1 MDAKRFWRH
10 IRLFLADHLWVI
22 LLFLAAPVGLPVFY
36 LVVVARAPET
46 TWLYYTFLVLF
57 LLLCV
62 LLYRLYATWNL
73 YELFCKDKEKLEDFL
88 LHAPRG
94 REERRYQTVM
104 LECYHQHCSKLS
116 RMEEERK
123 QNKLM
128 IYRWVH
134 QLKTPLSVI
143 QLIAQKNGY
152 QSDYKK
158 IGQSAAQIQ
167 YDLDQVLNMY
177 KLDAIQN
184 DFHVECISL
193 RQIAKDS
200 INELK
205 SSFIEQGIFPKLDA
219 EEHLVVYS
227 DSKWL
232 RFVLH
237 QLLTNALKYSDAGKT
252 ISIRAY
258 STPAAAIL
266 SVEDNGCGIQ
276 PEDISRIFDLFFTGQ
291 NGRLRGESTGLGLYM
306 VKQILDY
313 LGHSIQV
320 ESTVGQ
326 GSKFQIRFEARV
338 LNDSGRKITKP

>member
-1 MDAKRFWRH
+1 MTDKKIGKH
-10 IRLFLADHLWVI
+10 IRLFLADHLWMI
-22 LLFLAAPVGLPVFY
+22 LLFLAAPVALPVFY
-36 LVVVARAPET
+36 LVVVAQT
-46 TWLYYTFLVLF
+46 VGLVWLYYCFLALFVLICF
-57 LLLCV
+57 

-73 YELFCKDKEKLEDFL
+73 YELFCSDKADMEDFL
-88 LHAPRG
+88 LHAPKS
-94 REERRYQTVM
+94 REEGNYQKLMLTFYRRY
-104 LECYHQHCSKLS
+104 LSKLS
-116 RMEEERK
+116 DIEDAKK

-143 QLIAQKNGY
+143 QLITQKNGY
-152 QSDYKK
+152 QADYKK
-158 IGQSAAQIQ
+158 ISQSAAQMQ

-177 KLDAIQN
+177 KLDAIEN
-184 DFHVECISL
+184 DFHAERIAL

-205 SSFIEQGIFPKLDA
+205 ASFIARNIFPKLDA
-219 EEHLVVYS
+219 AEQLVVYS

-252 ISIRAY
+252 ITVRAY
-258 STPAAAIL
+258 TTQTATVL
-266 SVEDNGCGIQ
+266 SIEDEGCGIQ
-276 PEDISRIFDLFFTGQ
+276 PEDIPRIFDLFFTGQ

-313 LGHSIQV
+313 MGHTIQV
-320 ESTVGQ
+320 DSTIGA
-326 GSKFQIRFEARV
+326 GSKFQIFFE
-338 LNDSGRKITKP
+338 KT

>member
-1 MDAKRFWRH
+1 MTDKKIGKH
-10 IRLFLADHLWVI
+10 IRLFLADHLWMI
-22 LLFLAAPVGLPVFY
+22 LLFLAAPVALPVFY
-36 LVVVARAPET
+36 LVVVEQTASLA
-46 TWLYYTFLVLF
+46 WLYYCFLALFVLICF
-57 LLLCV
+57 

-73 YELFCKDKEKLEDFL
+73 YELFCSDKADMEDFL
-88 LHAPRG
+88 LHAPKS
-94 REERRYQTVM
+94 REEGNYQKLMLTFYRRY
-104 LECYHQHCSKLS
+104 LAKLS
-116 RMEEERK
+116 DIEDAKK

-152 QSDYKK
+152 QTDYKK
-158 IGQSAAQIQ
+158 ISQSAAQMQ

-177 KLDAIQN
+177 KLDAIEN
-184 DFHVECISL
+184 DFHAERIAL

-205 SSFIEQGIFPKLDA
+205 ASFIARNIFPKLDA
-219 EEHLVVYS
+219 AEQLIVYS

-252 ISIRAY
+252 ITVRAY
-258 STPAAAIL
+258 TTQTATVL
-266 SVEDNGCGIQ
+266 SVEDEGCGIQ
-276 PEDISRIFDLFFTGQ
+276 PEDIPRIFDLFFTGQ

-313 LGHSIQV
+313 MGHTIQV
-320 ESTVGQ
+320 ESTVGA
-326 GSKFQIRFEARV
+326 GSKFKIFFEKR
-338 LNDSGRKITKP
+338 

>member
-1 MDAKRFWRH
+1 MNAKRLWKH
-10 IRLFLADHLWVI
+10 LRLFFADHLWII
-22 LLFLAAPVGLPVFY
+22 LLFLAAPVALPVCY
-36 LVVVARAPET
+36 LVMVEQTMEFGWV
-46 TWLYYTFLVLF
+46 YYCFLALFVLF
-57 LLLCV
+57 CF
-62 LLYRLYATWNL
+62 LLYRLYVTWNL
-73 YELFCKDKEKLEDFL
+73 YELYCSEKAEMEDFL
-88 LHAPRG
+88 LHSPKG
-94 REERRYQTVM
+94 WGERRYQKLM
-104 LECYHQHCSKLS
+104 LEFYRRYLARLS
-116 RMEEERK
+116 AMEDERK

-143 QLIAQKNGY
+143 RLIAQKNEY
-152 QSDYKK
+152 QLDYKK
-158 IGQSAAQIQ
+158 IYQSAGQMQ

-184 DFHVECISL
+184 DFHVERISL

-205 SSFIEQGIFPKLDA
+205 SSFIERGIFPKLDV
-219 EEHLVVYS
+219 EETLLVYS

-237 QLLTNALKYSDAGKT
+237 QLLTNALKYSDSGKT
-252 ISIRAY
+252 ITVRAY
-258 STPAAAIL
+258 ATQTATVL
-266 SVEDNGCGIQ
+266 SVEDEGCGIQ
-276 PEDISRIFDLFFTGQ
+276 QEDIPRIFDLFFTGQ

-320 ESTVGQ
+320 DSIVGV
-326 GSKFQIRFEARV
+326 GSKFQISFEKR
-338 LNDSGRKITKP
+338 

>member
-1 MDAKRFWRH
+1 MNAKGLWKH
-10 IRLFLADHLWVI
+10 IRLFLADHLWII
-22 LLFLAAPVGLPVFY
+22 LLFLAAPVALPVFY
-36 LVVVARAPET
+36 LVVVKQAVEAE
-46 TWLYYTFLVLF
+46 WLYYCFLSLF
-57 LLLCV
+57 VLLCF

-73 YELFCKDKEKLEDFL
+73 YELYCNEKAKMEDFL
-88 LHAPRG
+88 LHSPKG
-94 REERRYQTVM
+94 WEERRYHKLM
-104 LECYHQHCSKLS
+104 LEFYRQYLAKLS
-116 RMEEERK
+116 SMEDERK

-158 IGQSAAQIQ
+158 IFQSAGQMQ

-177 KLDAIQN
+177 KLDAVQN
-184 DFHVECISL
+184 DFHVERISL

-205 SSFIEQGIFPKLDA
+205 SSFIERGIFPKLDA
-219 EEHLVVYS
+219 GEDLLVYS

-232 RFVLH
+232 RFVLY

-252 ISIRAY
+252 ITVRAY
-258 STPAAAIL
+258 TTPTAIVL
-266 SVEDNGCGIQ
+266 SVEDEGCGIQ
-276 PEDISRIFDLFFTGQ
+276 PEDTSRIFDLFFTGQ

-306 VKQILDY
+306 VKRILDY

-320 ESTVGQ
+320 DSTVDV
-326 GSKFQIRFEARV
+326 GSKFQILFEKR
-338 LNDSGRKITKP
+338 

>member
-1 MDAKRFWRH
+1 MNAKSLWKH
-10 IRLFLADHLWVI
+10 IRLFLADHLSII
-22 LLFLAAPVGLPVFY
+22 LLFLAAPVGLPLFY
-36 LVVVARAPET
+36 LVAVKQAIESA
-46 TWLYYTFLVLF
+46 WLYYCFLALF
-57 LLLCV
+57 MLLCF
-62 LLYRLYATWNL
+62 LLYRFYATWNL
-73 YELFCKDKEKLEDFL
+73 YELYCSEKAEMEDFL
-88 LHAPRG
+88 LHSPKG
-94 REERRYQTVM
+94 WEERRYQKLM
-104 LECYHQHCSKLS
+104 LEFYRRYLAKLS
-116 RMEEERK
+116 SMEDERK

-143 QLIAQKNGY
+143 RLIAQKNEC

-158 IGQSAAQIQ
+158 ISQSAGQIQ

-177 KLDAIQN
+177 KLDAIRN
-184 DFHVECISL
+184 DFHVEHISL

-205 SSFIEQGIFPKLDA
+205 SSFIERGIFPKLDVD
-219 EEHLVVYS
+219 EHLMVYS

-237 QLLTNALKYSDAGKT
+237 QLLTNALKYSDTGKA
-252 ISIRAY
+252 IIVRAY
-258 STPAAAIL
+258 TTQTAIVL
-266 SVEDNGCGIQ
+266 SVEDEGCGIQ
-276 PEDISRIFDLFFTGQ
+276 PEDTTRIFDLFFTGQ

-320 ESTVGQ
+320 DSTVGA
-326 GSKFQIRFEARV
+326 GSKFQIFFEKR
-338 LNDSGRKITKP
+338 

>member
-1 MDAKRFWRH
+1 MNGKRLWKH
-10 IRLFLADHLWVI
+10 IRLFLADHLWII
-22 LLFLAAPVGLPVFY
+22 LLFLAAPVAFPVFY
-36 LVVVARAPET
+36 LVIIKQSFDSA
-46 TWLYYTFLVLF
+46 WLYYCFLALF
-57 LLLCV
+57 ILFCFLF
-62 LLYRLYATWNL
+62 YRFYATWNL
-73 YELFCKDKEKLEDFL
+73 YELYCSEKAELEDFL
-88 LHAPRG
+88 LHSPKG
-94 REERRYQTVM
+94 WEERRYQKLM
-104 LECYHQHCSKLS
+104 LELYRQYLAKLS
-116 RMEEERK
+116 SMEDERK

-143 QLIAQKNGY
+143 RLIAQKNGC
-152 QSDYKK
+152 QADYKK
-158 IGQSAAQIQ
+158 ISQSAAQIQ

-184 DFHVECISL
+184 DFHVEHISL

-205 SSFIEQGIFPKLDA
+205 SSFIEKGIFPKLDV
-219 EEHLVVYS
+219 EEQLMVYS

-237 QLLTNALKYSDAGKT
+237 QLLTNALKYSDTGQT
-252 ISIRAY
+252 IIVRTY
-258 STPAAAIL
+258 TTQAAIVL

-320 ESTVGQ
+320 ESTVGA
-326 GSKFQIRFEARV
+326 GSKFQIFFEKR
-338 LNDSGRKITKP
+338 

>member
-1 MDAKRFWRH
+1 MNDKRIWRH
-10 IRLFLADHLWVI
+10 VRLFLADHLWIV
-22 LLFLAAPVGLPVFY
+22 LLFLAAPVALPVFY
-36 LVVVARAPET
+36 LVGMGQAIGAG
-46 TWLYYTFLVLF
+46 WLYYCFLALF
-57 LLLCV
+57 ILLCF
-62 LLYRLYATWNL
+62 LIYRFYATWNL
-73 YELFCKDKEKLEDFL
+73 YELFCSEKIEIEDFL
-88 LHAPRG
+88 LHSPSG
-94 REERRYQTVM
+94 WEERRYQKTM
-104 LECYHQHCSKLS
+104 LEFYRLYLAKLNG
-116 RMEEERK
+116 MEDARQ

-143 QLIAQKNGY
+143 QLIAQKNGV

-158 IGQSAAQIQ
+158 VSQSAAQIQ

-193 RQIAKDS
+193 RNIAKES

-205 SSFIEQGIFPKLDA
+205 FSFIERGIFPKLDA
-219 EEHLVVYS
+219 GEQLVVYS

-237 QLLTNALKYSDAGKT
+237 QLLTNALKYSDAGKAIT
-252 ISIRAY
+252 VRAY
-258 STPAAAIL
+258 STQENVVL
-266 SVEDNGCGIQ
+266 SVEDEGCGIW
-276 PEDISRIFDLFFTGQ
+276 PEDIPRIFDLFFTGQ

-320 ESTVGQ
+320 ESAVDA
-326 GSKFQIRFEARV
+326 GSKFRIIFEKKK
-338 LNDSGRKITKP
+338 SE

>member
-1 MDAKRFWRH
+1 MLEF
-10 IRLFLADHLWVI
+10 
-22 LLFLAAPVGLPVFY
+22 
-36 LVVVARAPET
+36 
-46 TWLYYTFLVLF
+46 
-57 LLLCV
+57 
-62 LLYRLYATWNL
+62 YRLYLA
-73 YELFCKDKEKLEDFL
+73 KLN
-88 LHAPRG
+88 
-94 REERRYQTVM
+94 
-104 LECYHQHCSKLS
+104 
-116 RMEEERK
+116 RMEDARQ

-143 QLIAQKNGY
+143 QLIAQKNGV

-158 IGQSAAQIQ
+158 VSQSAAQIQ

-193 RQIAKDS
+193 RNIAKES

-205 SSFIEQGIFPKLDA
+205 SSFIERGIFPKLDA
-219 EEHLVVYS
+219 GEQLVVYS

-237 QLLTNALKYSDAGKT
+237 QLLTNALKYSDAGKAIT
-252 ISIRAY
+252 VRAY
-258 STPAAAIL
+258 STQENVVL
-266 SVEDNGCGIQ
+266 SVEDEGCGIW
-276 PEDISRIFDLFFTGQ
+276 PEDIPRIFDLFFTGQ

-320 ESTVGQ
+320 ESAVDA
-326 GSKFQIRFEARV
+326 GSKFRIIFEKKK
-338 LNDSGRKITKP
+338 SG

>member
-1 MDAKRFWRH
+1 MDAKRLWKH
-10 IRLFLADHLWVI
+10 IRLFLADHLWII
-22 LLFLAAPVGLPVFY
+22 LLFLAAPVTLPVFY
-36 LVVVARAPET
+36 LVIVKQAIGSA
-46 TWLYYTFLVLF
+46 WLYYCFLALFVLSCF
-57 LLLCV
+57 

-73 YELFCKDKEKLEDFL
+73 YELYINEKAEMEDFL
-88 LHAPRG
+88 LHSPKG
-94 REERRYQTVM
+94 WEERRYQKLM
-104 LECYHQHCSKLS
+104 LEFYRQYLAKLGG
-116 RMEEERK
+116 MEDERK
-123 QNKLM
+123 QNKLL

-143 QLIAQKNGY
+143 RLIAQKNGY

-158 IGQSAAQIQ
+158 IYQSAGQIQ
-167 YDLDQVLNMY
+167 YDLDQILNMY

-184 DFHVECISL
+184 DFHVERISL

-205 SSFIEQGIFPKLDA
+205 SSFIEREIFPKLDVD
-219 EEHLVVYS
+219 EHLMVYS

-237 QLLTNALKYSDAGKT
+237 QLLTNALKYSNEGKAIT
-252 ISIRAY
+252 VRAY
-258 STPAAAIL
+258 TTQTDIVL
-266 SVEDNGCGIQ
+266 SVEDEGCGIQ
-276 PEDISRIFDLFFTGQ
+276 PEDISRIFNLFFTGQ

-320 ESTVGQ
+320 ESTVGI
-326 GSKFQIRFEARV
+326 GSKFQIIFENKIMESNA
-338 LNDSGRKITKP
+338 GKITKL

>member
-1 MDAKRFWRH
+1 MNGKRLWKH
-10 IRLFLADHLWVI
+10 IRLFLADHLWII
-22 LLFLAAPVGLPVFY
+22 LLFLAAPVSLPVFY
-36 LVVVARAPET
+36 LVIIEQSVESA
-46 TWLYYTFLVLF
+46 WLYYCFLALFILFCF
-57 LLLCV
+57 LL
-62 LLYRLYATWNL
+62 YHFYATWNL
-73 YELFCKDKEKLEDFL
+73 YELYCGEKAEMEDFL
-88 LHAPRG
+88 LHSPKG
-94 REERRYQTVM
+94 WEERRYQKLM
-104 LECYHQHCSKLS
+104 LELYRQYLAKLS
-116 RMEEERK
+116 SMEDERK

-143 QLIAQKNGY
+143 RLIAQKNGF
-152 QSDYKK
+152 QADYKK
-158 IGQSAAQIQ
+158 ISQSAAQIQ

-184 DFHVECISL
+184 DFHVERISL

-205 SSFIEQGIFPKLDA
+205 SSFIEKGIFPKLDV
-219 EEHLVVYS
+219 EEQLMVYS

-237 QLLTNALKYSDAGKT
+237 QLLTNALKYSDTGQT
-252 ISIRAY
+252 IIVRTY
-258 STPAAAIL
+258 TTQAAIVL

-276 PEDISRIFDLFFTGQ
+276 PEDIPRIFDLFFTGQ

-320 ESTVGQ
+320 ESTVGA
-326 GSKFQIRFEARV
+326 GSKFKIFFEKR
-338 LNDSGRKITKP
+338 